1 MTSWLAWWKTW
12 RHRAK
17 RTVPS
22 YRLTGIVAGAALLN
36 FLLANWLFASVWV
49 WGAVV
54 LVLIGVA
61 LADLVALRT
70 LRLQGGRDVAPR
82 PQLYIPF
89 QATGQITCLPSAGR
103 VLDVDLGFTF
113 PLERKTAVAFQPG
126 EDAASIAFAQ
136 TVLPVKRGHAAV
148 APLDV
153 KVRSRFGLWH
163 RYVRI
168 GQAEDVLV
176 VPDLTTWRKAV
187 VALERTLS
195 QEGAHVKPLSAGD
208 SEFSHLADY
217 VPDDDPRRINWG
229 ATARRGRLMKNSYQA
244 EQGQQVIVAVDASRY
259 MQVTLGDG
267 KTRLDYAIECAA
279 ALASAS
285 LDVGD
290 RVGVLAF
297 THKMLFRLPPRRGRR
312 HWQQIV
318 EQLAGVEAELVQ
330 GGYEGLLRHLTGSF
344 HRRSLLV
351 IVSQLEGIQ
360 SDPAFLGLLNRV
372 QRQHPV
378 LFVTLSD
385 MDAEKRAA
393 QVPAKTEDVSRLAA
407 AHWVLN
413 ERTRVRQAM
422 LRKGVSVVE
431 SPPSDVVV
439 DTVAAYLRRRL
450 RGRY

>member
-12 RHRAK
+12 RRRAK

-22 YRLTGIVAGAALLN
+22 YRLTGIVAGVGLLN
-36 FLLANWLFASVWV
+36 FLLANWLIHSVWV
-49 WGAVV
+49 WGALL
-54 LVLIGVA
+54 LVLA
-61 LADLVALRT
+61 ALTLADLVDLRT
-70 LRLQGGRDVAPR
+70 IEVHGTRDVTPR
-82 PQLYIPF
+82 PQLYIPMKV
-89 QATGQITCLPSAGR
+89 TGLLSVRPSVRRIAG
-103 VLDVDLGFTF
+103 VDLGFSG
-113 PLERKTAVAFQPG
+113 PLEQESKVEYQPANHL
-126 EDAASIAFAQ
+126 DSLSFSQ
-136 TVLPVKRGHAAV
+136 VVVPVKRGYTTV
-148 APLDV
+148 SPMDI
-153 KVRSRFGLWH
+153 KVRSRFGLWDQ
-163 RYVRI
+163 YVRI
-168 GQAEDVLV
+168 GQAEEVLV
-176 VPDLTTWRKAV
+176 IPDLTTWRRAV
-187 VALERTLS
+187 AALERTLS

-208 SEFSHLADY
+208 SEFSHLAEY

-244 EQGQQVIVAVDASRY
+244 EQGQQLIVAVDASRY
-259 MQVTLGDG
+259 MQVTLEDG

-297 THKMLFRLPPRRGRR
+297 THKMLFRLPPRHGRR
-312 HWQQIV
+312 HWEQIV
-318 EQLAGVEAELVQ
+318 EELAGVEAEMVQ

-351 IVSQLEGIQ
+351 IVSELEGLQ
-360 SDPAFLGLLNRV
+360 SDPAFLGILHRV

-378 LFVTLSD
+378 LFVTLTD
-385 MDAEKRAA
+385 IDAQKRAE

-413 ERTRVRQAM
+413 ERNRVRQAM
-422 LRKGVSVVE
+422 IQKGVSVVE
-431 SPPSDVVV
+431 SQPSDVVV

-450 RGRY
+450 RRSR

>member
-22 YRLTGIVAGAALLN
+22 TRLTGIVAGIALLN
-36 FLLANWLFASVWV
+36 FLFANWLFSSVWI
-49 WGAVV
+49 WGAVLLL
-54 LVLIGVA
+54 LVA
-61 LADLVALRT
+61 FAFADLVGLRT
-70 LRLQGGRDVAPR
+70 LRIQGNRELPRR
-82 PQLYIPF
+82 PQLHIPM
-89 QATGQITCLPSAGR
+89 QVTGSLSCRPSHR
-103 VLDVDLGFTF
+103 RIVDVDLGLTF
-113 PLERKTAVAFQPG
+113 PLDAKTPVQFDDTS
-126 EDAASIAFAQ
+126 DAIDITFSQ
-136 TVLPVKRGHAAV
+136 TALPQKRGHAYA
-148 APLDV
+148 APMDV

-163 RYVRI
+163 RYIRI
-168 GQAEDVLV
+168 GEQEEVLV

-195 QEGAHVKPLSAGD
+195 QEGAHVKPLSVGD

-244 EQGQQVIVAVDASRY
+244 EQGQQLIVAVDASRY
-259 MQVTLGDG
+259 MQVALEDG

-297 THKMLFRLPPRRGRR
+297 THKVLFRLPPRRGRR

-318 EQLAGVEAELVQ
+318 EQLAGVEAQMVQ
-330 GGYEGLLRHLTGSF
+330 GGYEGLLRHLTGTF

-351 IVSQLEGIQ
+351 IVSELEGLQ
-360 SDPAFLGLLNRV
+360 SDPAFLRILNRV

-378 LFVTLSD
+378 LFVTLTD
-385 MDAEKRAA
+385 IDAQRRAH

-407 AHWVLN
+407 AHWVLS
-413 ERTRVRQAM
+413 ERNRVRQALM
-422 LRKGVSVVE
+422 RKGVSVVE

-439 DTVAAYLRRRL
+439 DTVATYLRRRL
-450 RGRY
+450 RRSH